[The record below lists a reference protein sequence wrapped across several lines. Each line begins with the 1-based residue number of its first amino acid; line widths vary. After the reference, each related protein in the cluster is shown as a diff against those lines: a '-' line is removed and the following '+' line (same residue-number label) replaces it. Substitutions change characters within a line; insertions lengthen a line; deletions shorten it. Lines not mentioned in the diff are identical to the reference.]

1 MTHDRALTIIR
12 ASAVYDLLATVLFAL
27 PVTATWLLAALH
39 ALHENLGL
47 TGVTPDAG
55 NVFTLMFANLMGSVV
70 SVWAL
75 FRIVRPTIA
84 AGVADTGARVLFSLG
99 MIAALVGG
107 GSPLVLVMLALEVA
121 WGIVQGIAVLR
132 VRRDEDLREP
142 VGGAATTS

>member
-1 MTHDRALTIIR
+1 M
-12 ASAVYDLLATVLFAL
+12 
-27 PVTATWLLAALH
+27 
-39 ALHENLGL
+39 
-47 TGVTPDAG
+47 
-55 NVFTLMFANLMGSVV
+55 
-70 SVWAL
+70 
-75 FRIVRPTIA
+75 
-84 AGVADTGARVLFSLG
+84 LFSLG